1 MTYEIQYSKAA
12 DRDLSKLPVHI
23 SQKIILAIHN
33 IKEDPFSHVQKL
45 KDRNHPIR
53 YKFRVGEYR
62 AIMILDKLE
71 KVLLV
76 DGVGHRSTIYKRYGG
91 KG

>member
-23 SQKIILAIHN
+23 AQKIILAIHN
-33 IKEDPFSHVQKL
+33 IKEDPFSHIQKM
-45 KDRNHPIR
+45 KDRNHPPQ
-53 YKFRVGEYR
+53 YKIRVGEYR
-62 AIMILDKLE
+62 VIMILDKSS

-76 DGVGHRSTIYKRYGG
+76 DGVGPRSSIYKRYGVNG
-91 KG
+91 

>member
-1 MTYEIQYSKAA
+1 MKGEYNPPQ
-12 DRDLSKLPVHI
+12 
-23 SQKIILAIHN
+23 
-33 IKEDPFSHVQKL
+33 
-45 KDRNHPIR
+45 

-62 AIMILDKLE
+62 VIMLLDTSK

-76 DGVGHRSTIYKRYGG
+76 DGAGHRSTIYKRYGA